1 MSIKQLNI
9 YGVDK
14 VQVAI
19 DRLRAFEPK
28 EGYYLCFSGGKDSSV
43 IKALADMAGVT
54 YDAHYNCTGI
64 DPPEAV
70 RFIKDQ
76 HPDVKFEYPYDEDGK
91 RITVCNLIPRK
102 KMPPT
107 RRARYCCQE
116 LKEYG
121 GVGRFVITGV
131 RWAESAK
138 RKNMRNLAEEHSKS
152 GKKRMSTDNVSDA
165 PMFKFC
171 YDYHKKILNPI
182 IDWANEEVWEFI
194 KDYNVP
200 YCELYDKGF
209 KRIGCIG
216 CPMSTRAKQELDAY
230 PKIKKRY
237 LIAFDRMLEV
247 RREEGLKTTW
257 KTAEEVMEWWL
268 EGKI

>member
-1 MSIKQLNI
+1 M
-9 YGVDK
+9 
-14 VQVAI
+14 
-19 DRLRAFEPK
+19 
-28 EGYYLCFSGGKDSSV
+28 
-43 IKALADMAGVT
+43 
-54 YDAHYNCTGI
+54 
-64 DPPEAV
+64 
-70 RFIKDQ
+70 RFIKEQ
-76 HPDVKFEYPYDEDGK
+76 HPDVEFEYPYDEDGK

-138 RKNMRNLAEEHSKS
+138 RKNMRNLAEEHTKS
-152 GKKRMSTDNVSDA
+152 GKRRMSTDNVSDA

-200 YCELYDKGF
+200 YCELYDRGF

-216 CPMSTRAKQELDAY
+216 CPMSTKAKQELDAY

-257 KTAEEVMEWWL
+257 KTPEEVMEWWL
-268 EGKI
+268 KR